1 MYICASPPLL
11 PDLSPLGWEHINLTD
26 DCLWRDNA
34 KFRAGKFRPLRP
46 LASPSVEDILEVYER
61 AYDPQFPVLCFDE
74 RPYQLLQ
81 GLARELPMKPGCRKS
96 RFPIQQRRDLLC
108 VGGRGTSGG

>member
-26 DCLWRDNA
+26 DYLWRNNA

-46 LASPSVEDILEVYER
+46 LASP
-61 AYDPQFPVLCFDE
+61 
-74 RPYQLLQ
+74 
-81 GLARELPMKPGCRKS
+81 
-96 RFPIQQRRDLLC
+96 
-108 VGGRGTSGG
+108 